1 MIFKQ
6 EAEMIKNQIEIK
18 VNDQNIAWIRPILQQ
33 WAQLHKEFIEQE
45 QYKDCL
51 YWYNERANV
60 SAFSGAVWR
69 SGGVALEEYS
79 SQKGNIDNT
88 VNGRVDLYFSKQTN
102 IAIAEAKMEWLYFC
116 ERTRTDLKEKIN
128 IVIEK
133 AAKDTKESL
142 GPSGYNLGLGISFV
156 TPYWR
161 TGYDGSGDIQTL
173 RTLMRSYDCAFYAV
187 FESSNDVISSKGNVC
202 NAIVL
207 IGTMHVKSEDI
218 V

>member
-1 MIFKQ
+1 MNTNQFEVKIHDQRIFWI
-6 EAEMIKNQIEIK
+6 APIIE
-18 VNDQNIAWIRPILQQ
+18 Q
-33 WAQLHKEFIEQE
+33 WGLLHKEFTEQK
-45 QYKDCL
+45 QFKDCL

-60 SAFSGAVWR
+60 SVFSGAVWK

-88 VNGRVDLYFSKQTN
+88 VNGRVDLYFSKQAEH
-102 IAIAEAKMEWLYFC
+102 AIAEAKMEWIYFG

-128 IVIEK
+128 TVVEK

-142 GPSGYNLGLGISFV
+142 GPSGYNLGLGLSFV

-173 RTLMRSYDCAFYAV
+173 RTLMGSYDCAFYAV
-187 FESSNDVISSKGNVC
+187 FESSHDVISSKGNVC